1 MVYISNGEL
10 AGPRGRASPIL
21 TRRPR
26 ASGGPGLGEASCYG
40 RGPCAGGRV
49 QGPSVRTA
57 PGALALVEPLLVVP
71 APGRPRP

>member
-40 RGPCAGGRV
+40 RGP
-49 QGPSVRTA
+49 SVRTA